1 MPIATNRSA
10 PASIVAV
17 GTRASPVKLGRLDEA
32 IADYDAALKLYAK
45 GPTALYGRGVA
56 KRKKG
61 DVAGGDADIAAAKAI
76 KPDVADWHAK
86 RGVSAP

>member
-1 MPIATNRSA
+1 MAE
-10 PASIVAV
+10 AV
-17 GTRASPVKLGRLDEA
+17 GTRGLVLLKLGRLDEA
-32 IADYDAALKLYAK
+32 IADYDAALKVYAK

-86 RGVSAP
+86 WGVSAP